1 MLGAIIGGALGAAG
15 SIFGGMSASAQA
27 KKMRQS
33 IEKQQSENQAWY
45 QERYNEDPTQR
56 AAAQRI
62 LSITEDRIRQ
72 RNKAAAG
79 SAAMTGAST
88 EEVAAAKAAANEPLS
103 DAVSQINAQGQERQD
118 NIEANYMAR
127 KQQLEG
133 QMNELRAAQAGSTT
147 QAIQGILN
155 AGASIASAFT
165 PTKK

>member
-1 MLGAIIGGALGAAG
+1 
-15 SIFGGMSASAQA
+15 
-27 KKMRQS
+27 
-33 IEKQQSENQAWY
+33 
-45 QERYNEDPTQR
+45 
-56 AAAQRI
+56 
-62 LSITEDRIRQ
+62 
-72 RNKAAAG
+72 
-79 SAAMTGAST
+79 MTGAST